1 MGCLGY
7 GLISFGGL
15 FTEPAL
21 LDQLHGLEKELS
33 GFACTAS
40 RLGLD
45 TAFYGKFDYKAL
57 CEVLASHGVNIDN
70 LLLPSEEFSLIP
82 IEHSSYFY
90 FTSFMAV
97 EEGTRE
103 AGFSLVEYAR
113 SHGNIIVFSPSLHPA
128 FWENPE
134 QMKIQSQRALSLCE
148 SGIVE
153 MDSNELVYL
162 MDEPDIEKAA
172 ARLMVQYHPRI
183 LLILIEGKGCMIRSV
198 YGDILIPGFPA
209 ESSKETIRG
218 DIFTGAFLSR
228 LASNGKS
235 LEKCSIG
242 DIASCAIFAHAVSAL
257 TLEKAA
263 LPSLEEAEAFLRK
276 CLI

>member
-1 MGCLGY
+1 MGRLGY
-7 GLISFGGL
+7 DLISFGGL
-15 FTEPAL
+15 FTKSAL
-21 LDQLHGLEKELS
+21 LNQRNSLEEELT
-33 GFACTAS
+33 GFVCTAS

-45 TAFYGKFDYKAL
+45 TAFYGKVENKAL
-57 CEVLASHGVNIDN
+57 CKVLASHGVNIDN

-82 IEHSSYFY
+82 IDHSGYFY
-90 FTSFMAV
+90 FSSFMAM

-113 SHGNIIVFSPSLHPA
+113 SHGNIIVFSPSLYPSL
-128 FWENPE
+128 WENPE
-134 QMKIQSQRALSLCE
+134 QMKQQTQRALSLCE
-148 SGIVE
+148 SGIVK
-153 MDSNELVYL
+153 MDSTELVCL

-172 ARLMVQYHPRI
+172 AHLMVQYHPRV
-183 LLILIEGKGCMIRSV
+183 LLTMIEGKGCMIRSV

-209 ESSKETIRG
+209 ETSKEAVRG

-242 DIASCAIFAHAVSAL
+242 DIASCVIFAHAVSAL
-257 TLEKAA
+257 TLERAA
-263 LPSLEEAEAFLRK
+263 LPSLEEAETFLRK